1 MNGGQLDGAMLKVEL
16 SDLPIRPLRVSRS
29 PALCIHNGL
38 GGDRRGKVDARSYSR
53 SRSQSPSRSWSQS
66 RFPGIAE
73 GTILSRLRILYVP
86 VTHEQR
92 LILVPALHIL
102 V

>member
-1 MNGGQLDGAMLKVEL
+1 MRVLIHAHAL
-16 SDLPIRPLRVSRS
+16 SRLL
-29 PALCIHNGL
+29 GL
-38 GGDRRGKVDARSYSR
+38 GP
-53 SRSQSPSRSWSQS
+53 SPGSH
-66 RFPGIAE
+66 GIAE